1 MADLVRCRC
10 RHIATLAATCLFLRR
25 RVNWHPFYIASRVSA
40 PARQGISRRFASVRF
55 ELPPEF
61 LRRKED
67 SIMSERSIKLVM
79 TDKIRNVSNICAKL
93 PTFQT
98 AEYLSVHDG
107 FVSCCDAFS
116 PTSEIES
123 RWRSRR
129 FARLANAS
137 RKQSFEAYASPWS
150 DTRWRGSIVCSKSW
164 IKHHEVF
171 IAHYMGRHL
180 LALFV
185 MKWGRPAA
193 TRATLRLM
201 SYRECF
207 LHPSRTDQ
215 T

>member
-55 ELPPEF
+55 ERQPEF

-116 PTSEIES
+116 PTSEIRES
-123 RWRSRR
+123 LEVTAIRKARERITEAELRSLR
-129 FARLANAS
+129 
-137 RKQSFEAYASPWS
+137 QSME
-150 DTRWRGSIVCSKSW
+150 R
-164 IKHHEVF
+164 HEV
-171 IAHYMGRHL
+171 AR
-180 LALFV
+180 V
-185 MKWGRPAA
+185 D
-193 TRATLRLM
+193 RLQQI
-201 SYRECF
+201 
-207 LHPSRTDQ
+207 LDQ
-215 T
+215 AP